1 MAMSLWDHEQRIRDL
16 EHALVAALHALVTDD
31 EGRRQAIRE
40 EAHRLRI
47 DGNRGAAD
55 VLEGKLLRPSTR

>member
-1 MAMSLWDHEQRIRDL
+1 MSLWDHEQRIRDL
-16 EHALVAALHALVTDD
+16 EHALVTDD

-40 EAHRLRI
+40 EAHRPRM
-47 DGNRGAAD
+47 DGNRAAAD